1 MLRIHEIFMWFSPVS
16 CVAVD
21 AEVVLKAT
29 NVDGVYN
36 SDPRKNE
43 NAALLNHVWYQ
54 EVALKNLL
62 VMDITAVTLCQEN

>member
-1 MLRIHEIFMWFSPVS
+1 MS

-29 NVDGVYN
+29 NVDGVYA

-43 NAALLNHVWYQ
+43 NADMLNHV
-54 EVALKNLL
+54 
-62 VMDITAVTLCQEN
+62 